1 MDRKKR
7 KREGAQEPARG
18 FTNRSKQKKSEKASS
33 FFSFPLS
40 RAQTASKTRQ
50 RSSERKGSVAVCAFF
65 FLGSAL
71 VSVRS
76 SRSRSRSRSMLAR
89 LTLVASRR
97 SKETTEALARTLAAS
112 SSSAASSH
120 SAVVA
125 AASTSASVFSSS
137 ASPAPI
143 GGPVPVL
150 KEWGQAA
157 VDARLKHER
166 EMKGVELLKRCFF
179 YRFSVFRVS
188 IDG

>member
-50 RSSERKGSVAVCAFF
+50 RSPLAVCAFF

-112 SSSAASSH
+112 SSSAASSQ
-120 SAVVA
+120 SAVVT

-150 KEWGQAA
+150 KERGQAA

-166 EMKGVELLKRCFF
+166 EMKGVELLKRCYF